1 MLALRINR
9 INGEWNAYWKAL
21 SQKSPA
27 AANDNSPQKIA
38 TPHRM
43 IAPLWIAPARPSL
56 LL

>member
-27 AANDNSPQKIA
+27 AANDNGPQKSSRLTA
-38 TPHRM
+38 
-43 IAPLWIAPARPSL
+43 
-56 LL
+56 